1 MKEHFIGIGQAY
13 VDSGNAV
20 FVARALGSCIAVAV
34 YSPFTKVG
42 GMAHVLL
49 PRSNHKD
56 MRKKDSVALR
66 KVAEGQVARRAD
78 EAVAYLVSEIERKNR
93 VSYGDRPFV
102 LRAKIAGGAE
112 LFPRT
117 RGLNSLPM
125 GPKNVR
131 SVREA
136 LESRNI
142 ALRGEDVGGNW
153 GRNVYFYL
161 DTAKM
166 VVKKINGETI
176 EI

>member
-1 MKEHFIGIGQAY
+1 MTEHFIGIGQAH
-13 VDSGNAV
+13 VESGKAV
-20 FVARALGSCIAVAV
+20 FVARALGSCIAVAI

-49 PRSNHKD
+49 PTNNRQMQEKNSITP
-56 MRKKDSVALR
+56 R

-93 VSYGDRPFV
+93 ISYGARQFV

-117 RGLNSLPM
+117 KGLNSLPM
-125 GPKNVR
+125 GPKNIR
-131 SVREA
+131 SVREV
-136 LESRNI
+136 LKSRNI
-142 ALRGEDVGGNW
+142 AIRGEEVGGNW

-166 VVKKINGETI
+166 IVKKINGETI

>member
-1 MKEHFIGIGQAY
+1 MKEHFVGIGQAY
-13 VDSGNAV
+13 IDSGNAL
-20 FVARALGSCIAVAV
+20 FVARALGSCIAVAI

-49 PRSNHKD
+49 PTGNNKD
-56 MRKKDSVALR
+56 MRKNSIALR

-78 EAVAYLVSEIERKNR
+78 EAVAYLASEIERKNR
-93 VSYGDRPFV
+93 MSYGDRPFV

-136 LESRNI
+136 LKSRNI
-142 ALRGEDVGGNW
+142 ALKGEDVGGNW

-166 VVKKINGETI
+166 VVKKINGETL

>member
-1 MKEHFIGIGQAY
+1 MKEHFIGIGQAHIE
-13 VDSGNAV
+13 SGKAV
-20 FVARALGSCIAVAV
+20 FVARALGSCIALAI

-49 PRSNHKD
+49 PSNNN
-56 MRKKDSVALR
+56 RQLQEKKSVTPR

-78 EAVAYLVSEIERKNR
+78 EAVGHLVSEIERKNR
-93 VSYGDRPFV
+93 TSYGDRLFV

-131 SVREA
+131 SVKEA
-136 LESRNI
+136 LKSRNI
-142 ALRGEDVGGNW
+142 AIRGEDVGGNW

-166 VVKKINGETI
+166 VVKKINGEII